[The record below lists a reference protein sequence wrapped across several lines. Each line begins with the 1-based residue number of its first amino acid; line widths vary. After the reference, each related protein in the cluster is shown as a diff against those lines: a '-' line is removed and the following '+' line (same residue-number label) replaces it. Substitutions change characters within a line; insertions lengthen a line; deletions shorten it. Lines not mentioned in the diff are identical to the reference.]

1 MFNKILVAIDG
12 SQNAFRALEYASDL
26 AKKYG
31 ASITLIHVVE
41 RPVYPYVYAE
51 GINLEGDI
59 YSTLRE
65 EGEKLLAEKKEEL
78 IEKGLKTE
86 TLLITGDPAG
96 EVLKTSADHDLI
108 VIGSRGLGKLK
119 TLLLGSVST
128 KVCQHAKKPVLII
141 RPA

>member
-12 SQNAFRALEYASDL
+12 SRNAFRALEYAVDL
-26 AKKYG
+26 AKKYD

-51 GINLEGDI
+51 GVAVHGDI
-59 YSTLRE
+59 YATLRE

-78 IEKGLKTE
+78 VKKGLKAE
-86 TLLITGDPAG
+86 TRLVTGNPAE
-96 EVLKTSADHDLI
+96 EVLKTSTNHDLI
-108 VIGSRGLGKLK
+108 VIGSRGLGTVK
-119 TLLLGSVST
+119 TFLLGSVST
-128 KVCQHAKKPVLII
+128 KVSQHAKKPVLII